1 MNAVDEA
8 PSLEAR
14 VDAAIAAKPDGILE
28 IIAQQ
33 AEASLLQV
41 MERLPDDSVTLAD
54 AGKFDDVWKSLQSWG
69 DVLFIVHTQ
78 DIVLECTGSLPDG
91 THGHGYFNIHGD
103 SPIGGHIKASNCKAI
118 AIVDRPFL
126 GRRSCSVQFMNQ
138 EGSAMFKVFVRRD
151 KERNLLAQQLERF
164 EELRLAARRSNPAQ
178 INDL

>member
-1 MNAVDEA
+1 MNAPSEA

-28 IIAQQ
+28 VM
-33 AEASLLQV
+33 AETAGASLLQV
-41 MERLPDDSVTLAD
+41 MERLPDDSVKLVPAE
-54 AGKFDDVWKSLQSWG
+54 KFDDIWKSLQGWG
-69 DVLFIVHTQ
+69 EVLFIVHTD

-118 AIVDRPFL
+118 AIVDRSFH

-138 EGSAMFKVFVRRD
+138 NGNAMFKIFVRRD
-151 KERNLLAQQLERF
+151 NERNLLPQQLEAF
-164 EELRLAARRSNPAQ
+164 DQLKLTA
-178 INDL
+178 

>member
-1 MNAVDEA
+1 MNAPSEA

-28 IIAQQ
+28 VM
-33 AEASLLQV
+33 AETAGASLLQV
-41 MERLPDDSVTLAD
+41 MERLPDDSVKLVPAE
-54 AGKFDDVWKSLQSWG
+54 KFDDIWKSLQGWG
-69 DVLFIVHTQ
+69 EVLFIVHTD

-118 AIVDRPFL
+118 AIVDRPFH

-138 EGSAMFKVFVRRD
+138 NGNAMFKIFVRRD
-151 KERNLLAQQLERF
+151 KERNLLPKQLEAF
-164 EELRLAARRSNPAQ
+164 DQLKLTA
-178 INDL
+178 